1 MAVAEKLDR
10 FDDKPGTD
18 APGVVGH
25 LFAGNHDFHPEPGFD
40 RLLYLERKRTE
51 RSRRPFLLLL
61 LNVETLIPDS
71 GKESFIRNLETVLS
85 SSVRET
91 DIKGWYEQGK
101 VTGIILTELNSIDEV
116 VQEKIL
122 LKIQDRLV
130 QALGSEAV
138 EKIRVSYHAFP
149 ESYKGNGGDREWLNT
164 PLYPEVTKQ
173 PAVKKVPL
181 FAKRVLDITGSL
193 LGLVFLSPV
202 FLAITLGIKLT
213 SRGPVLFKQER
224 LGQWGKAFTFL
235 KFRSMYVNSD
245 ASPHKEYVTKLITG
259 GNGTPPA
266 GENGSSSAEGRK
278 EGEVVYKMTSDPR
291 ITHLGRILRKTS
303 LDELPQFIN
312 VLKGEMSLVGPRPPI
327 PYEYE
332 IYDLWHRN
340 RVRTMKPGITGL
352 WQVDGRSKTTFDNM
366 VRLDLRYVQN
376 WSLWLDI
383 KILIKTVRAVLCTS
397 GAV

>member
-1 MAVAEKLDR
+1 MAVAEPLDR
-10 FDDKPGTD
+10 FNDEPGTD
-18 APGVVGH
+18 APSVVGH
-25 LFAGNHDFHPEPGFD
+25 IFAGNHDFHPEPGFD

-61 LNVETLIPDS
+61 LNVETLIPGS
-71 GKESFIRNLETVLS
+71 GKESFIRNLETALS

-91 DIKGWYEQGK
+91 DIKGWYEHGK

-149 ESYKGNGGDREWLNT
+149 ESYKGNGGDREWFNT

-173 PAVKKVPL
+173 TPAKKMPL
-181 FAKRVLDITGSL
+181 VVKRVLDIAGSL
-193 LGLVFLSPV
+193 LGLVILSPV
-202 FLAITLGIKLT
+202 FLPIALGIKLT

-245 ASPHKEYVTKLITG
+245 ASSHKAYVTKLIAG
-259 GNGTPPA
+259 GNGTSP
-266 GENGSSSAEGRK
+266 AEGRK
-278 EGEVVYKMTSDPR
+278 GGEVVYKMTNDRR
-291 ITHLGRILRKTS
+291 ITPLGRILRKTS

-327 PYEYE
+327 PYEYK
-332 IYDLWHRN
+332 IYDIWHRN

-352 WQVDGRSKTTFDNM
+352 WQVEGRSQRPFDEM
-366 VRLDLRYVQN
+366 VRLDLKYIGK
-376 WSLWLDI
+376 WSIWLDL
-383 KILIKTVRAVLCTS
+383 KILLKTPWVMIS
-397 GAV
+397 GNGGY